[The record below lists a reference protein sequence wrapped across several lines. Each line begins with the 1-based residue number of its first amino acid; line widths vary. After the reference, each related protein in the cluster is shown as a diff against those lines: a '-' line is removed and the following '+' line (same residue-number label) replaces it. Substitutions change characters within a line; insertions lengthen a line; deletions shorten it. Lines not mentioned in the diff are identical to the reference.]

1 MSIIESAFLK
11 NQKEKGEDATE
22 EKGLKQHANKP
33 ITEPVTS
40 SQVSGGSTVKQNIAR
55 MKQSK
60 LYSKE
65 ELSERGLIS
74 KEASDRKLMNEY
86 RNLRTNLLASSHSKN
101 FVTLITSIDPSFD
114 TSKMTANLAA
124 TFALDEGK
132 TSVVIN
138 ADVNSDKS
146 NELFNVEPS
155 FGLVD
160 FIESDEMP
168 IDQVIYE
175 TPINRLRYIPI
186 GLNAESSAEHF
197 SGQRMKKTMAS
208 IVARYPERYIFVNA
222 PSIASSADTRI
233 LLDISHKVIL
243 AVPYGLSTEEDIRQ
257 AVLSIGP
264 EKLSGIVLEEF

>member
-11 NQKEKGEDATE
+11 NQKEKGEQPVDDAAS
-22 EKGLKQHANKP
+22 KNQVDMP
-33 ITEPVTS
+33 VTEPVAPKS
-40 SQVSGGSTVKQNIAR
+40 RIGGSTVKQSIAR

-60 LYSKE
+60 LYTKE

-74 KEASDRKLMNEY
+74 KEASDRRLMNEY
-86 RNLRTNLLASSHSKN
+86 RNLRTNLLASSQSKN

-114 TSKMTANLAA
+114 TSVMTANLAA

-146 NELFNVEPS
+146 NELFNVEPN

-186 GLNAESSAEHF
+186 GLNPESSAEHF

-222 PSIASSADTRI
+222 PSIESSADTRI

-243 AVPYGLSTEEDIRQ
+243 VVPYGQSTEEDIRQ

-264 EKLSGIVLEEF
+264 EKLSGIVLDGF